1 MTKKERDKK
10 FLEDL
15 LKKII
20 GEYTIKISEE
30 EFGLQLN
37 KDDKIR
43 REYLKQLKKECKDL
57 CDVYQIVIYNWEW

>member
-1 MTKKERDKK
+1 MTKKEKDKK

-30 EFGLQLN
+30 EFGLKCN

-43 REYLKQLKKECKDL
+43 KEYLKQLKKECENL
-57 CDVYQIVIYNWEW
+57 CDVYQIVIYN